1 MWSFILII
9 LLIFWVLPKFFVK
22 LVIPK
27 WAWKVLGVFLV
38 IMIIYNADAAFKL
51 VVGEA
56 KAWFPVVQSGFTSI
70 MTGMR
75 EFITTLGRGGT
86 G

>member
-1 MWSFILII
+1 MWSFVLII
-9 LLIFWVLPKFFVK
+9 LLVFWVLPKFFVK
-22 LVIPK
+22 FVIPA
-27 WAWKVLGVFLV
+27 WAWKALGVFLL

-56 KAWFPVVQSGFTSI
+56 KAWFPVVQSGVTSI

-75 EFITTLGRGGT
+75 EFIATLGRSDAG
-86 G
+86 